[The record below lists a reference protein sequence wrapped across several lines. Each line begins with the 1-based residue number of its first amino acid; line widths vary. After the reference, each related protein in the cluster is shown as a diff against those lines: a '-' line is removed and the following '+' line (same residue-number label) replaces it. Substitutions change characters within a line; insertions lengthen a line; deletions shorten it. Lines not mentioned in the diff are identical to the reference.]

1 MAMID
6 KQMKMSSTSSNNN
19 NSIHMPFCNTIKIH
33 FDSTEHAIIVKSALE
48 VDKELQ
54 PQKVKKTFEIEGQSL
69 YVHIKANEWRML
81 RVATSSF
88 YDMVMVAVQ
97 CVDEFG

>member
-6 KQMKMSSTSSNNN
+6 KQMKISSTSSDNN

-48 VDKELQ
+48 VDKEYNH
-54 PQKVKKTFEIEGQSL
+54 KS
-69 YVHIKANEWRML
+69 
-81 RVATSSF
+81 
-88 YDMVMVAVQ
+88 
-97 CVDEFG
+97 

>member
-33 FDSTEHAIIVKSALE
+33 FDSTEHAIIVKSA
-48 VDKELQ
+48 
-54 PQKVKKTFEIEGQSL
+54 FEIEGQSL